1 MSLAKNLGKLKQWT
15 NEKLG
20 SVNKTDFT
28 QEFRDLEKRTEAR
41 REVMEKMAMIAEQYV
56 ATHEPKAIGGI
67 VATASAV
74 AGAEAKQIPLA
85 ALGASMLHL
94 GTMLGDESM
103 FGHDLVVTGEALD
116 KVGAWQNA
124 FVNRMHTSYLS
135 ILEEY
140 VGESKKYSELR
151 RKLESRRLDYD
162 AKLNKMQKAKKE
174 KPELEEEV
182 RAAQYKYEETL
193 HDLEGKMAFL
203 LDFEDRGRS
212 SIHELVSAQVEYFTK
227 CTDMLTA
234 LQANLAGMA
243 PPPPRSTHA
252 STASL
257 ARTSTPPRIPP
268 PSPAAARQHHSR
280 QNSVASIGRIG
291 APPPPPARRGSAA
304 PPTEHHVEP
313 EREPEPVVEKVVEE
327 AVVPEPVHEHPEP
340 ESIAV
345 TVAPPPS
352 LPARGGASGG
362 AADGRR
368 LVRVTFDFDGES
380 DQELTL
386 RRGQVITVLDEI
398 DSGWWIG
405 ECNGARG
412 MFPANY
418 TEPITDTPAPAAAAA
433 PPAATAAV
441 ATHGTGARFPTTL
454 PTAASAVLT
463 HSTGS
468 RVPSTVAQHSTG
480 SSRTPPFAPTTASTL
495 RSSAS
500 AGGTTRPLSTSSL
513 TGAAVSYAAA
523 HPQQALHAAQTAA
536 HVAAAHPQAAAAV
549 LGHVR
554 RASAQSSSSTA
565 KPSGGMPVSASWSHG
580 LSAVASAAGAG
591 GKPGPCTT
599 CGCDEYVENV
609 FKRGK
614 CQNCFHAH

>member
-20 SVNKTDFT
+20 SVSKTDFT
-28 QEFRDLEKRTEAR
+28 QEFRDLEKRTETR

-124 FVNRMHTSYLS
+124 FVNRMHTNYLS

-193 HDLEGKMAFL
+193 HDLEGKMAYL

-243 PPPPRSTHA
+243 PPPPRSTHTSA
-252 STASL
+252 ASL

-304 PPTEHHVEP
+304 PPTEHVEP
-313 EREPEPVVEKVVEE
+313 EREPEPVVELAEDT
-327 AVVPEPVHEHPEP
+327 VVPKPVHEPEP
-340 ESIAV
+340 EPIAV
-345 TVAPPPS
+345 TAVPPPS
-352 LPARGGASGG
+352 LPARGGA

-386 RRGQVITVLDEI
+386 RRGQVVAVLDEI

-418 TEPITDTPAPAAAAA
+418 TEPITDNPAPA
-433 PPAATAAV
+433 PPSAAV
-441 ATHGTGARFPTTL
+441 AMHGTGPRIPTTL
-454 PTAASAVLT
+454 PTAISAVPT
-463 HSTGS
+463 HSTGP
-468 RVPSTVAQHSTG
+468 RAPSTVAQHSTG
-480 SSRTPPFAPTTASTL
+480 SSRTPPFAPTTASNL
-495 RSSAS
+495 RAAAS

-513 TGAAVSYAAA
+513 AGAAMSYAAA

-536 HVAAAHPQAAAAV
+536 HVAAAHPQAAAAA

-554 RASAQSSSSTA
+554 RASAQSSPSTA
-565 KPSGGMPVSASWSHG
+565 KPSSGMPVSASWSHG
-580 LSAVASAAGAG
+580 LSAVAAASAGG

>member
-20 SVNKTDFT
+20 SVSKTDFT

-41 REVMEKMAMIAEQYV
+41 REVMEKMTMIAEQYV

-124 FVNRMHTSYLS
+124 FVNRMHTDYLS

-243 PPPPRSTHA
+243 PPPPRSTHTSA
-252 STASL
+252 PSL

-291 APPPPPARRGSAA
+291 PPPPPARRGSAA
-304 PPTEHHVEP
+304 PPPEHQVEP
-313 EREPEPVVEKVVEE
+313 EPEPEPVAEHVEE
-327 AVVPEPVHEHPEP
+327 TVPEPVHEPEP
-340 ESIAV
+340 EPIAV
-345 TVAPPPS
+345 SVVPPPPS
-352 LPARGGASGG
+352 LPARGGNG
-362 AADGRR
+362 AHR

-386 RRGQVITVLDEI
+386 RRGQVVAVLDEI

-441 ATHGTGARFPTTL
+441 ATHGTGPRIPTAL
-454 PTAASAVLT
+454 PTAIPT
-463 HSTGS
+463 HSTGP
-468 RVPSTVAQHSTG
+468 RTPSTVAQHSTG
-480 SSRTPPFAPTTASTL
+480 SSRTPPFAPTTASAL
-495 RSSAS
+495 RAAAS

-513 TGAAVSYAAA
+513 AGAAMSYAAA

-554 RASAQSSSSTA
+554 RASAQSSPSTA

-580 LSAVASAAGAG
+580 LSAVAASAAG
-591 GKPGPCTT
+591 KSGPCTT